1 VAKYLLKYLPILL
14 ILLTVLSALPQV
26 QASPASAAQIKN
38 SEMIWSTQVP
48 WLASNGAPHNF
59 QYFEEIASYG
69 YNAII
74 LCVPWGEIE
83 VGPNQFNFT
92 LLDTYVNYTRKLN
105 LGVIFALLYGVSC
118 SSGDPNPEPQF
129 LLKNGEMEV
138 NPNGQEDSPAYLSWW
153 NATDRSYFF
162 GFVKAVIERYNSYPN
177 VRGYLINYGWLDD
190 DWGPAVNGMPM
201 GYSASDIKEYA
212 TVYLPSIYK
221 NITSLN
227 KAWGTDYSSFSQVNT
242 PGGDYQDFRIWSIN
256 VTYSYIYSMA
266 RNLTR
271 KELFL
276 YWGGS
281 PDDAYAIQ
289 FPYIYFSLAK
299 KYNVTIILD
308 DADNLEFAQ
317 DFSGLA
323 RQYGVSLMMEWTPSE
338 GIGNKAY
345 YAYYLSHPALA
356 YPYLRGEDYFVFI
369 RGGGAWPTFSL
380 NSMAIRIYSLINGT
394 YLNDSQD
401 VLPILA
407 NVYVVKDGPVSYAVL
422 SDYVVVLGSQ
432 TASLNLTALG
442 YSPALNYSVLN
453 FNTGKLMPS
462 SSFVVNFHG
471 LSGTIFLGVFPTH
484 LNSSLILRYAG
495 SDYNSTINASEVRV
509 TGYSSQPGRLL
520 TIVSSNSFSA
530 GLISYEVGVEEEP
543 VGKGNF
549 SLTVTMP
556 PLVNGSYSISGYL
569 FEGNTV
575 VGAYSLPFSIGAV
588 KPEAPGQ
595 AAEQLWLPLAALL
608 VALALASFGL
618 ISRRKKMENK
628 TTGNELALKTEKESV
643 SAEIKLKLTRG
654 DGLKLLTY
662 LKENALTSGEAKGRF
677 RVREGPALDPSAL
690 SLTAKLSF
698 PPYELENEQQVR
710 ITIQESGGA
719 YYPTFEVKRI
729 SGDPSRWQAMAKRFL
744 RQLADFVKEW
754 ARGSQNPKVSG

>member
-1 VAKYLLKYLPILL
+1 V
-14 ILLTVLSALPQV
+14 
-26 QASPASAAQIKN
+26 
-38 SEMIWSTQVP
+38 
-48 WLASNGAPHNF
+48 
-59 QYFEEIASYG
+59 
-69 YNAII
+69 
-74 LCVPWGEIE
+74 
-83 VGPNQFNFT
+83 
-92 LLDTYVNYTRKLN
+92 
-105 LGVIFALLYGVSC
+105 
-118 SSGDPNPEPQF
+118 
-129 LLKNGEMEV
+129 
-138 NPNGQEDSPAYLSWW
+138 
-153 NATDRSYFF
+153 
-162 GFVKAVIERYNSYPN
+162 
-177 VRGYLINYGWLDD
+177 
-190 DWGPAVNGMPM
+190 

-242 PGGDYQDFRIWSIN
+242 PGSDYQDFRIWSIN
-256 VTYSYIYSMA
+256 VTYSHIYSMA

-276 YWGGS
+276 YWGED
-281 PDDAYAIQ
+281 PTNPYAIQ
-289 FPYIYFSLAK
+289 FPYVHFSLAK

-308 DADNLEFAQ
+308 DADNLECAQ
-317 DFSGLA
+317 EFSALA
-323 RQYGVSLMMEWTPSE
+323 RQYGVSLMMEWTPYSA
-338 GIGNKAY
+338 GLRWDQNKAY
-345 YAYYLSHPALA
+345 YAYYLSHLALA
-356 YPYLRGEDYFVFI
+356 YPYLRGEDYFRI
-369 RGGGAWPTFSL
+369 TAGSGDWPTFSL

-407 NVYVVKDGPVSYAVL
+407 NAYVVKDGPVSYAVL
-422 SDYVVVLGSQ
+422 NDEEVVLGSQ

-471 LSGTIFLGVFPTH
+471 LFGTIFLGVFPTH

-509 TGYSSQPGRLL
+509 TGYSSQPGQLL

-530 GLISYEVGVEEEP
+530 GLISYEVGVKEEP

-549 SLTVTMP
+549 SLMVAMP

-569 FEGNTV
+569 FKGNTA

-608 VALALASFGL
+608 VALASFGL
-618 ISRRKKMENK
+618 ISRRKKK
-628 TTGNELALKTEKESV
+628 WK
-643 SAEIKLKLTRG
+643 IKR
-654 DGLKLLTY
+654 
-662 LKENALTSGEAKGRF
+662 
-677 RVREGPALDPSAL
+677 
-690 SLTAKLSF
+690 
-698 PPYELENEQQVR
+698 LEMN
-710 ITIQESGGA
+710 
-719 YYPTFEVKRI
+719 
-729 SGDPSRWQAMAKRFL
+729 
-744 RQLADFVKEW
+744 
-754 ARGSQNPKVSG
+754 